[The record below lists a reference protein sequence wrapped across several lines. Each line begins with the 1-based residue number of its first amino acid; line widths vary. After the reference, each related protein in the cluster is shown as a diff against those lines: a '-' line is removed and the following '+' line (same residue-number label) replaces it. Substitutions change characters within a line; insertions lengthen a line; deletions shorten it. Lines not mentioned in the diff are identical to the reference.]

1 MAVLT
6 SCLSSQPPRRGRA
19 GQGETRR
26 WRRRR
31 RLYYQDLCRWPWVL
45 VSGQALGPKL
55 LEHAGS
61 AQRGCLFSWPGA
73 LSAETLFQASG
84 CQIHPHWLKK

>member
-6 SCLSSQPPRRGRA
+6 SSLSSQPPRRGGA
-19 GQGETRR
+19 GQGETQRW

-31 RLYYQDLCRWPWVL
+31 LCYQDL